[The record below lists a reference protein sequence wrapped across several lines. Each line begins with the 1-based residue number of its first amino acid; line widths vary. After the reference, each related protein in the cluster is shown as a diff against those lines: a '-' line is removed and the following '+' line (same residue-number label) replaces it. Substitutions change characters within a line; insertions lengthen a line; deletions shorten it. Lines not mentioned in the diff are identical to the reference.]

1 MASRIN
7 EIRTKATTQGFD
19 KAAKDVNKLNQAQER
34 TTRSSQNLGKASAA
48 SGRQFAAQASGLGG
62 FVAAYAGAAANIFAV
77 QQAFSALSRAAQVE
91 TTIRGTRTLAAEIG
105 LSGDAIISKL
115 QEVTQGQL
123 TAAEAAQN
131 ANIALSAGFNTDQI
145 EQLTEVATK
154 ASKALGRNLTESI
167 QRVFRGA
174 IKLEPELL
182 DEIGIFTRIEPAVE
196 KYAASLNRSVGS
208 LTEFERRQAFAN
220 AVAEEGQRKFNEI
233 DLSSRSAQKSLEQL
247 SAKFLDLAT
256 KIGISIANFI
266 EPFVAFL
273 SKDFGNTLLV
283 LGGIFTLVFRGA
295 AQQVAQFTQSS
306 VVGLNKALGTL
317 ESFSRKLGGT
327 SEQFAAT
334 TAKATEAAGG
344 FVGQG
349 GFAGRRE
356 IAGEATKAKQAV
368 LSGSIGSVAEAK
380 AARDALKAQIAE
392 ERAFQ
397 VAVRASNRTLEQ
409 KNIALEK
416 SRGRTRALTQTV
428 RELTLAEQ
436 QAGIASR
443 FLAKSTKVASVA
455 VTAFGTAVGFALSK
469 LNLLFFAV
477 TTIQSI
483 LQFFGIDAIGS
494 VVNWFSKLG
503 EEQRMIEKGFK
514 GLVSAVTDV
523 SQSMIELAGLE
534 EAADYADLV
543 NTAIK
548 SVSTTT
554 VDNIEIM
561 NEWEAMLLKTVAVP
575 VDEQI
580 KELTGRMRQLREE
593 MDTGTGD
600 IAKQTLAY
608 NALKDAL
615 KIVSSGLGEFS
626 FQISRGAENTGLSE
640 KAFAAAIIK
649 IKDAGRLS
657 REASG
662 EILIL
667 GESIGQVGQDGV
679 ARFTEFGE
687 VVFDSEAKLANLKTT
702 YDDAFNA
709 GTITAE
715 KSAKTLLGY
724 KNILKELEEAQKAAG
739 GQNKA
744 LAESILFLT
753 YRIQTQSKET
763 EKLLAAEK
771 NLKTFR
777 ESFSKEIRAVD
788 TAIAQGVLGIDG
800 SLAKNAAEQQA
811 NRVKYLQQTIDAFN
825 TLNDEQKKGKNL
837 NGDTVNI
844 YQAGIAALKAQAGII
859 IQLPAKLEKIRLIEE
874 KRAIQMKQQIDA
886 LKLQNKLIAV
896 NALVSQNKL
905 EKELLD
911 VRIQRINREKISLE
925 LQKARNQ
932 AGVKELEQYKNLLQ
946 LDQERESLQS
956 KLARAQLEGTQITSE
971 LDDQKALLNARIE
984 VEKAATSTSQNQFN
998 ARMKLLEVENQNNLN
1013 DIERRRAIAQFE
1025 YDVKKVELS
1034 NRMEMLQ
1041 AEKDINDEKI
1051 AALRKENNFEYNKI
1065 ILPLQELE
1073 DKKRA
1078 NERRALE
1085 LQISVLNT
1093 QEKIN
1098 LAKIE
1103 ADKDNRLAELK
1114 LVEANYSLLKG
1125 EIELAKSYLEG
1136 RKKLIEA
1143 ESDII
1148 NGLLKAIGIIK
1159 EVELPDIGKISLDIG
1174 GQSLDEYIKDA
1185 KDGIMDTYK
1194 LQVKNS
1200 KAQSEITRDELNKKI
1215 SLYDEVTALIE
1226 KERDLQNQLRSEK
1239 NQAAINDIKNANDLI
1254 VKKLANIAIEQ
1265 DIEKQLF
1272 DNIIKNLDK
1281 EAALELLNHEEKVR
1295 QLKEEFDLITNIA
1308 NDLKSSI
1315 SGTLTGSVN
1324 DFFKAINE
1332 GTLTTKTFREGV
1344 KTLFVNLLL
1353 DIQQAF
1359 IDNLI
1364 NEPIKDLV
1372 ISYVDKAKDKFTT
1385 ALIKSKSEDGSAT
1398 KTQALQSGAA
1408 GDGQRGVK
1416 EIGAEINSGVSGIM
1430 ENVKGTTIA
1439 AFAGVLA
1446 ATGDFKKAIIA
1457 AFLEM
1462 FIRIMAQKAAASF
1475 GFAGGGKVDPY
1486 GGIMRFAKGGPV
1498 NTLRD
1503 RVPALLEPGEFVIRK
1518 PAAKA
1523 IGGSALNQLNA
1534 TGKMNGQTPPVT
1546 VNVQNNGTAQ
1556 QVESST
1562 VRNDMGQLII
1572 DLVVKDIE
1580 NNGKVRK
1587 AMRGR

>member
-256 KIGISIANFI
+256 KIGISLANFI

-295 AQQVAQFTQSS
+295 AQQVAQFTQAS

-397 VAVRASNRTLEQ
+397 AAVRASNRTLEQ

-443 FLAKSTKVASVA
+443 FLAKSTKIASVA
-455 VTAFGTAVGFALSK
+455 VTAFGTAVGFVLSK
-469 LNLLFFAV
+469 LNLLFFAI
-477 TTIQSI
+477 TTVQTV

-494 VVNWFSKLG
+494 IVSWFQKLG

-514 GLVSAVTDV
+514 GLVSSITEV
-523 SQSMIELAGLE
+523 SQSMLELAGLE
-534 EAADYADLV
+534 EATDYIDLV
-543 NTAIK
+543 NKALDVTDKVMEKVVVRSGFQVHAFNK
-548 SVSTTT
+548 VRDATP
-554 VDNIEIM
+554 E
-561 NEWEAMLLKTVAVP
+561 
-575 VDEQI
+575 EQI
-580 KELTGRMRQLREE
+580 EALSNAMRNLRED
-593 MDTGTGD
+593 MDAGTGD
-600 IAKQTLAY
+600 IAKQTIAY

-615 KIVSSGLGEFS
+615 KIVSTGLEDYS
-626 FQISRGAENTGLSE
+626 YQIARGADATGLSE
-640 KAFAAAIIK
+640 KAFAGAVIRLEDIGA
-649 IKDAGRLS
+649 LS
-657 REASG
+657 RTASN
-662 EILIL
+662 EIEYF
-667 GESIGQVGQDGV
+667 GQTIGSVNDKGV
-679 ARFTEFGE
+679 AVLTEFGE
-687 VVFDSEAKLANLKTT
+687 VIFDSAAKTENLRKT
-702 YDDAFNA
+702 YQEAFNA

-715 KSAKTLLGY
+715 KASKTLLGY
-724 KNILKELEEAQKAAG
+724 KNILKELEEAYEASDR
-739 GQNKA
+739 QNKA
-744 LAESILFLT
+744 LANAIAV
-753 YRIQTQSKET
+753 QTAKVNAQSKAT
-763 EKLLAAEK
+763 ERLLAAEK

-777 ESFSKEIRAVD
+777 EAFSKEIRAVD
-788 TAIAQGVLGIDG
+788 TAISAGVLGIDG
-800 SLAKNAAEQQA
+800 TLAKNAAEQQA
-811 NRVKYLQQTIDAFN
+811 NRVKYLQQTINAFN
-825 TLNDEQKKGKNL
+825 ELNEEQQKGKNL

-844 YQAGIAALKAQAGII
+844 YQAGIAALKAQAGIVI
-859 IQLPAKLEKIRLIEE
+859 GLPAKLEKIRLIEE
-874 KRAIQMKQQIDA
+874 KRQMVLKQQLES
-886 LKLQNKLIAV
+886 LKLQNELIAV

-905 EKELLD
+905 EKELLE
-911 VRIQRINREKISLE
+911 VRIKRINREKISLE

-1025 YDVKKVELS
+1025 YDVKKTELS

-1073 DKKRA
+1073 DKKRT

-1085 LQISVLNT
+1085 LQISVLDA

-1185 KDGIMDTYK
+1185 KDGIMETYK

-1239 NQAAINDIKNANDLI
+1239 NQAAINDIKNANTLI
-1254 VKKLANIAIEQ
+1254 VKKLANLAIEQ

-1385 ALIKSKSEDGSAT
+1385 ALVKSKSEDGSAT
-1398 KTQALQSGAA
+1398 KTGALQSGAA
-1408 GDGQRGVK
+1408 GDGTRGIK
-1416 EIGAEINSGVSGIM
+1416 EVGAEINSGVSGIM

-1462 FIRIMAQKAAASF
+1462 FIRIMAQKAATQF

-1486 GGIMRFAKGGPV
+1486 GGVMRFAKGGPV